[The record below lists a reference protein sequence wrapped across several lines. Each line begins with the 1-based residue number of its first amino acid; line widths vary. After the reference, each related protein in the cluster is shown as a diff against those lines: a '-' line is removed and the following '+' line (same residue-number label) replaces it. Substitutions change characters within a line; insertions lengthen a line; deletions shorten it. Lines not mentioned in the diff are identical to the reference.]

1 MPLYQPSTLEV
12 GGGGWQRLA
21 AGGRIVAEDGGKRSM
36 EDRDADQERRQNGQ
50 PHRLVGLV
58 ASLPAARALRLCADR
73 GGLVERIPSPLRSPA
88 TWGTPVRAA
97 LSPPYRVEPIGEV
110 IASRLSMRH

>member
-12 GGGGWQRLA
+12 GGGGWQRL

-88 TWGTPVRAA
+88 TWGNGGPHSA
-97 LSPPYRVEPIGEV
+97 EPS
-110 IASRLSMRH
+110 IADKTAMAGGRHEG